1 MTRNKRN
8 KYLIIALVVVLV
20 IGLIVGIVVYAQVRK
35 KSRLSGNTNLEQEGK
50 RIIIPNNTKTN
61 LSNSIIVSIP
71 AGDFDTYDVDIIF
84 GGIGYAN
91 PEWMYSQIPKDVLY
105 RDIVVVAPYTTNLS
119 KVESVYKSFLDNKGY
134 INKIKDVSIMGFSA
148 GGPPVFNSYS
158 QKYKLVGLID
168 PSTRESYKDFPY
180 TNNTIMVYNERNWGG
195 QYDSIKKAMPIVADS
210 INKKGG
216 RGERVNLSHDKIPK
230 YFFEKYLK

>member
-8 KYLIIALVVVLV
+8 KYLIIALIVVLV
-20 IGLIVGIVVYAQVRK
+20 IGLIVGIVIYAQARK
-35 KSRLSGNTNLEQEGK
+35 KSRLSSDTNIEQEGEK
-50 RIIIPNNTKTN
+50 IIVPDNKKTT

-71 AGDFDTYDVDIIF
+71 AGNFNSYDVNIIF
-84 GGIGYAN
+84 GGISYAN
-91 PEWMYSQIPKDVLY
+91 PEWMYKQIPKNILY
-105 RDIVVVAPYTTNLS
+105 RDIVVVAPYSTNLS
-119 KVESVYKSFLDNKGY
+119 KVESVYKSFLENKGY
-134 INKIKDVSIMGFSA
+134 SNKIKDVSIMGFSA

-180 TNNTIMVYNERNWGG
+180 TNNTVMVYNERNWGS

-216 RGERVNLSHDKIPK
+216 VGERVNLSHDKIPK
-230 YFFEKYLK
+230 YFFEKYLL